1 MACTQHD
8 VSVRKNSAPG
18 RSYVTPQNKNT
29 NVQTASRISRPSK
42 MSTSLPSLSTLQTA
56 FHAFVSSHS
65 PFRIFHTVSSL
76 STLPALPPKTLYILD
91 SSFNPPTLAHLNIV
105 TSALLSDRRP
115 VDQKRLLLL
124 LATQNADKASTPT
137 SLEQR
142 LGMMAV
148 LAREVVSQVEAVLQ
162 AFKDHDTKGEPGR
175 HALSKDVAVTV
186 DIGVTTKPYFSDKA
200 TAIAES
206 GVYGPSIGEAA
217 KGFEQ
222 VYLIGFDTLI
232 RLLNPVYYPPEHTL
246 QQLGAF
252 FRDSKVRAT
261 RRVGEN
267 WGEAEEQ
274 TAYLK
279 ALRDGKREAEG
290 GRREWADRIELGGGI
305 SGKMGGVSSTKA
317 REAVGRGDWKALND
331 LVPKGVR
338 QRITEE
344 RLYVCEE

>member
-1 MACTQHD
+1 
-8 VSVRKNSAPG
+8 
-18 RSYVTPQNKNT
+18 
-29 NVQTASRISRPSK
+29 
-42 MSTSLPSLSTLQTA
+42 
-56 FHAFVSSHS
+56 
-65 PFRIFHTVSSL
+65 
-76 STLPALPPKTLYILD
+76 
-91 SSFNPPTLAHLNIV
+91 
-105 TSALLSDRRP
+105 
-115 VDQKRLLLL
+115 
-124 LATQNADKASTPT
+124 
-137 SLEQR
+137 
-142 LGMMAV
+142 MMAV
-148 LAREVVSQVEAVLQ
+148 LAREVVSQVEAMLQ
-162 AFKDHDTKGEPGR
+162 AFKDHDTKGEPER

-200 TAIAES
+200 AAIAES